1 MRAIGENV
9 TDVVENHLAFRGDV
23 EHMRPHAFGLHG

>member
-1 MRAIGENV
+1 
-9 TDVVENHLAFRGDV
+9 VVENHLAFRGDV